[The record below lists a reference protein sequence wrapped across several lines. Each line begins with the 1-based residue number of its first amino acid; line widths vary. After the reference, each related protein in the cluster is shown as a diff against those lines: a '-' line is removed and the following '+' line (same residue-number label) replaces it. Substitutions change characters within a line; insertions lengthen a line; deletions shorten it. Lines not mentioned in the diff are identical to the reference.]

1 MKSSLCCVLLLLCFC
16 AKAQTNLL
24 MEAQDL
30 SNSRQFDKAMPLLDK
45 VILHPE
51 TKDDPASWHIRSY
64 VYLQSFKQAGN
75 LSNAQK
81 VTLLDVAVKSAEQSM
96 LLDKDNTYRE
106 NNNGFIKSAAAGY
119 YKLCISFL
127 QDSLDAQRSE
137 ECYNKYRK
145 NTALVN
151 PEFSFKEKDIEYY
164 KATGSLFSDL
174 YVKNNFNQKYGDI
187 AKAALLKVLDLDP
200 KNIAA
205 NINLGILYYNQ
216 GATLMRMSDYDM
228 DLTQLDVVQENA
240 KKIFK
245 QSLPFM
251 IKVYELDP
259 KNKKALEGLQGIYS
273 ALMDDEKANEFKL
286 KKEALNDQ
294 K

>member
-1 MKSSLCCVLLLLCFC
+1 MLLIVLGVS
-16 AKAQTNLL
+16 AKAQMNLL

-30 SNSRQFDKAMPLLDK
+30 TNSKQYSKAMPLLEK

-51 TKDDPASWHIRSY
+51 TKDDPASWQIRSF
-64 VYLQSFKQAGN
+64 VYLQLFKQAGAASYN
-75 LSNAQK
+75 K
-81 VTLLDVAVKSAEQSM
+81 KSAMLDLVIKSAQQSM
-96 LLDKDNTYRE
+96 LLDRDNTYRD
-106 NNNGFIKSAAAGY
+106 NNLSFITGAAVGY
-119 YKLCISFL
+119 YKLAVNYL
-127 QDSLDAQRSE
+127 QDSLNAAKSE
-137 ECYNKYRK
+137 EAYNEYKK
-145 NTALVN
+145 ATAIVN
-151 PEFSFKEKDIEYY
+151 PQFNFKEKDIDYY
-164 KATGSLFSDL
+164 RSVGAQFVEL
-174 YVKNNFNQKYGDI
+174 YGKNNFNQKYGDV
-187 AKAALLKVLDLDP
+187 AKSALQKVLDIDP

-216 GATLMRMSDYDM
+216 GATLMMMSDYDM

-259 KNKKALEGLQGIYS
+259 KNKNALEGLQGIYS
-273 ALMDDEKANEFKL
+273 ALMDDEKANEFKI
-286 KKEALNDQ
+286 KKEALGDQ

>member
-1 MKSSLCCVLLLLCFC
+1 
-16 AKAQTNLL
+16 
-24 MEAQDL
+24 MEAQEL
-30 SNSRQFDKAMPLLDK
+30 SNSKKFDKAMPLLDK

-64 VYLQSFKQAGN
+64 VYLQLFKQAGN
-75 LSNAQK
+75 SIGNSKKAN
-81 VTLLDVAVKSAEQSM
+81 LLDISVKSAEQSM
-96 LLDKDNTYRE
+96 SLDKDGTYKE
-106 NNNGFIKSAAAGY
+106 NNSGFIKSAAAGY

-127 QDSLDAQRSE
+127 QDSLNTSRSE
-137 ECYNKYRK
+137 ECYKKYKK
-145 NTALVN
+145 NTLV
-151 PEFSFKEKDIEYY
+151 FSPGFDFKEKDIEYY
-164 KATGSLFSDL
+164 KATGSLFSEL

-187 AKAALLKVLDLDP
+187 AKTALLKVLELDP
-200 KNIAA
+200 KNISA
-205 NINLGILYYNQ
+205 NINLGIIYYNQ
-216 GATLMRMSDYDM
+216 GAMLMNLSDYDI

-273 ALMDDEKANEFKL
+273 ALMDEDKANEFKL
-286 KKEALNDQ
+286 KKEALIEQ

>member
-1 MKSSLCCVLLLLCFC
+1 MLVLLCFC
-16 AKAQTNLL
+16 TKAQTNLL

-75 LSNAQK
+75 LSNVQK
-81 VTLLDVAVKSAEQSM
+81 ATLLDVAVKSAEQSI

>member
-1 MKSSLCCVLLLLCFC
+1 MFLCFC
-16 AKAQTNLL
+16 TNAQTNLL

-30 SNSRQFDKAMPLLDK
+30 SNSKQFDKAMPLLDQ

-64 VYLQSFKQAGN
+64 VYLQLFKQAGN
-75 LSNAQK
+75 TISNTQK
-81 VTLLDVAVKSAEQSM
+81 VNLLDISVKSAEQSM
-96 LLDKDNTYRE
+96 ALDKDGAYKE
-106 NNNGFIKSAAAGY
+106 NNYGFIKSSAAGY
-119 YKLCISFL
+119 YKLCISYL
-127 QDSLDAQRSE
+127 DSLNAPRSE
-137 ECYNKYRK
+137 ECYNKYKR
-145 NTALVN
+145 NMVI
-151 PEFSFKEKDIEYY
+151 FSPTFDFKEKDIEYY
-164 KATGSLFSDL
+164 KATGSLFSDM
-174 YVKNNFNQKYGDI
+174 YIKNNFSQKYGDV

-200 KNIAA
+200 KNIVA

-228 DLTQLDVVQENA
+228 DLAQLDVVQENA

-259 KNKKALEGLQGIYS
+259 QNKKALEGLQGIYS
-273 ALMDDEKANEFKL
+273 ALMDEEKANEFKL
-286 KKEALNDQ
+286 KKEALIEQ

>member
-1 MKSSLCCVLLLLCFC
+1 MKSSLCCVLVLLCFC
-16 AKAQTNLL
+16 TKAQTNLL

-75 LSNAQK
+75 LSNAQRA
-81 VTLLDVAVKSAEQSM
+81 TLLDVAVKSAEQSM

-187 AKAALLKVLDLDP
+187 AKTALLKVLDLDP

>member
-1 MKSSLCCVLLLLCFC
+1 MLLIVLGVS
-16 AKAQTNLL
+16 AKAQMNLL

-30 SNSRQFDKAMPLLDK
+30 TNSKQYSKAMPLLEK

-51 TKDDPASWHIRSY
+51 TKDDPASWQIRSF
-64 VYLQSFKQAGN
+64 VYLQLFKQAG
-75 LSNAQK
+75 
-81 VTLLDVAVKSAEQSM
+81 AVSYNKKSAMLDLVIKSAQQSM
-96 LLDKDNTYRE
+96 LLDRDNTYRD
-106 NNNGFIKSAAAGY
+106 NNLSFITGAAVGY
-119 YKLCISFL
+119 YKLAVNYL
-127 QDSLDAQRSE
+127 QDSLNAAKSE
-137 ECYNKYRK
+137 QAYNEYKK
-145 NTALVN
+145 ATAIVN
-151 PEFSFKEKDIEYY
+151 PQFNFKEKDIDYY
-164 KATGSLFSDL
+164 RSVGAQFVEL
-174 YVKNNFNQKYGDI
+174 YGKNNFNQKYGDV
-187 AKAALLKVLDLDP
+187 AKSALQKVLDIDP

-216 GATLMRMSDYDM
+216 GATLMMMSDYDM

-259 KNKKALEGLQGIYS
+259 KNKNALEGLQGIYS
-273 ALMDDEKANEFKL
+273 ALMDDEKANEFKI
-286 KKEALNDQ
+286 KKEALTDQ

>member
-1 MKSSLCCVLLLLCFC
+1 LCCLFVFLCFC
-16 AKAQTNLL
+16 TKAQTNLL

-30 SNSRQFDKAMPLLDK
+30 SNSKQFDKAMPLLDQ

-64 VYLQSFKQAGN
+64 VYLQLFKQGGKIN
-75 LSNAQK
+75 NAQK
-81 VTLLDVAVKSAEQSM
+81 ANLLDISVRSAEQSM
-96 LLDKDNTYRE
+96 ALDKDGTYKE
-106 NNNGFIKSAAAGY
+106 NNYGFIKSAAAGY
-119 YKLCISFL
+119 YKLCISYL
-127 QDSLDAQRSE
+127 EDSLNAPKSE
-137 ECYNKYRK
+137 ECYNKYKR
-145 NTALVN
+145 NMVI
-151 PEFSFKEKDIEYY
+151 FSPTFEFKEKDIEYY

-174 YVKNNFNQKYGDI
+174 YMKNNFSQKYGDV

-273 ALMDDEKANEFKL
+273 ALMDEEKANEFKL
-286 KKEALNDQ
+286 KKEALIEQ

>member
-1 MKSSLCCVLLLLCFC
+1 MLCFC
-16 AKAQTNLL
+16 TKAQTNLL

-75 LSNAQK
+75 LSNVQK
-81 VTLLDVAVKSAEQSM
+81 ATLLDVAVKSAEQSI